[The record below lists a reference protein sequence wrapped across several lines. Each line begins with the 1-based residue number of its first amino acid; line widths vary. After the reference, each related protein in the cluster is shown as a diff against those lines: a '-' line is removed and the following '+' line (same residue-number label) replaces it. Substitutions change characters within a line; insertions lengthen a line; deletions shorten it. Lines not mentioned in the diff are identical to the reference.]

1 MTRRITSSL
10 WNMRIP
16 TVLVLS
22 TGLVVGGLVLLYPG
36 TITILGA
43 ELTWHI
49 SLLLILASIAMLI
62 RDYKLQWSYIFS
74 PTKRIRHRMDC
85 EYGNTEEGKAEE
97 ERIEEAVKR
106 VVEGIGSFAFA
117 SPPVFLR
124 GRSVIRVEL
133 APKYAAWHWTL
144 RDWMVGRLLDGLNR
158 GLLPERLCKWIGG
171 LLGWTWKD

>member
-1 MTRRITSSL
+1 MTRRTTSSL
-10 WNMRIP
+10 RSMHIP
-16 TVLVLS
+16 MVLALS
-22 TGLVVGGLVLLYPG
+22 TGLVVGGVVLLYPG

-74 PTKRIRHRMDC
+74 PTKRIKHRMDN
-85 EYGNTEEGKAEE
+85 EYINTEGGKAEE
-97 ERIEEAVKR
+97 ERIEEAIKR
-106 VVEGIGSFAFA
+106 VVEGIGSFVFA

-124 GRSVIRVEL
+124 GQRVIRVEL
-133 APKYAAWHWTL
+133 SPEYAPWHWKL
-144 RDWMVGRLLDGLNR
+144 REWMVVRLLDGFNR

-171 LLGWTWKD
+171 LLRWTWKD